1 VKAKIP
7 LRMKRLLLLLSLLF
21 LSDLLRAQE
30 KVLLL
35 EAEGIINPPMANY
48 LVRGI
53 EKGERE
59 GHPLI
64 IQLDTPG
71 GLMDSMRQIVK
82 KMLTSQVPIIV
93 YVAPSGSRAASAGVF
108 ITLASHIAAMAP
120 GTHIGAAHP
129 VELGEKK
136 MDETMMKKVVND
148 AVAFIKTIARERKR
162 NEVWAEKAVRESSS
176 ITAEEALR
184 LGVIDMVVP
193 TLEELLE
200 KLDGRKVSLEG
211 QKVFLL
217 KTKGAEVIKLKMTF
231 RDKLLHTLSNPMIAY
246 ILLMLG
252 IYGLFFELSNP
263 GAIFPGVVGG
273 ICIILAFFAFQ
284 MLPVNYAGIAL
295 IILGI
300 ILLILEVKVHSYGL
314 LSMGGIISLILGSLM
329 LIESPAQYLR
339 ISLSVILPFVLVSAG
354 FFLFALTMVIKA
366 QRRKPITG
374 KEGLIGQRGKALTDI
389 MPQGKVELLGEI
401 WEAYS
406 EEMIPKGETVEVV
419 GVEGLKVKVKRKEGE

>member
-1 VKAKIP
+1 
-7 LRMKRLLLLLSLLF
+7 MKRFLFVLSLLF
-21 LSDLLRAQE
+21 LPSLLLSQE
-30 KVLLL
+30 RIFLL

-48 LVRGI
+48 IVRGI
-53 EKGERE
+53 ERAERE
-59 GHPLI
+59 GYPLI

-108 ITLASHIAAMAP
+108 ITLASHIAVMAP

-136 MDETMMKKVVND
+136 MDETMMKKVLND
-148 AVAFIKTIARERKR
+148 AVAFIKTIAKERKR

-176 ITAEEALR
+176 ITAEEALK
-184 LGVIDMVVP
+184 LGVIDMVAS

-200 KLDGRKVSLEG
+200 KLNERRVPIEG

-217 KTKGAEVIKLKMTF
+217 KTKGAEVVKLKMTF
-231 RDKLLHTLSNPMIAY
+231 RDRLLHTLSNPMIAY

-339 ISLSVILPFVLVSAG
+339 ISLLVILPFVLVSAG

-366 QRRKPITG
+366 QRRRPITG
-374 KEGLIGQRGKALTDI
+374 KEGLIGQRGKALTDLV
-389 MPQGKVELLGEI
+389 PKGKVEVLGEI
-401 WEAYS
+401 WEAYAD
-406 EEMIPKGETVEVV
+406 EAIRAGEVVEVI

>member
-1 VKAKIP
+1 
-7 LRMKRLLLLLSLLF
+7 
-21 LSDLLRAQE
+21 
-30 KVLLL
+30 
-35 EAEGIINPPMANY
+35 
-48 LVRGI
+48 
-53 EKGERE
+53 
-59 GHPLI
+59 
-64 IQLDTPG
+64 
-71 GLMDSMRQIVK
+71 
-82 KMLTSQVPIIV
+82 
-93 YVAPSGSRAASAGVF
+93 
-108 ITLASHIAAMAP
+108 
-120 GTHIGAAHP
+120 
-129 VELGEKK
+129 
-136 MDETMMKKVVND
+136 MMKKVLND
-148 AVAFIKTIARERKR
+148 AVAFIKTIAKERKR

-176 ITAEEALR
+176 ITAEEALK
-184 LGVIDMVVP
+184 LGVIDMVAS

-200 KLDGRKVSLEG
+200 KLNERRVPIEG

-217 KTKGAEVIKLKMTF
+217 KTKGAEVVKLKMTF
-231 RDKLLHTLSNPMIAY
+231 RDRLLHTLSNPMIAY

-339 ISLSVILPFVLVSAG
+339 ISLLVILPFVLVSAG

-366 QRRKPITG
+366 QRRRPITG
-374 KEGLIGQRGKALTDI
+374 KEGLIGQRGKALTDLV
-389 MPQGKVELLGEI
+389 PKGKVEVLGEI

-406 EEMIPKGETVEVV
+406 DEAIRAGEVVEVI